1 MVMAQV
7 PRLRVTSAQTTRGPR
22 VASPNASDP
31 DTIRAVAEP
40 QVTLSLLGRPARY
53 PAGLRDLGAGVYAW
67 LQPNGEL
74 GESNAGLL
82 IGERQSLL
90 IDTLWDL
97 RLTRRMLDAMRA
109 HTADAPIRRLVN
121 THGDPDHCWGN
132 QLLSGSEIIA
142 TRAGAEDMLGD
153 DPARLRLLSRAGRL
167 ARRVPTSLPVP
178 GAAQLAGLGAYGE
191 MLAAFDFRGI
201 TVTPPTLTFDRK
213 LELDI
218 GGRLAELIEVGPAH
232 TPGDLIVHIPHA
244 RTVFAADLMFAGV
257 TPIIWVG
264 PVDNWLAG
272 LDQITA
278 LDPTTVVPGHGPVSD
293 LDGVT
298 DMRAYWE
305 FIAPAVRERLRAG
318 MDSAATARDILRSAE
333 FGNQPFA
340 EWDAPERLA
349 VNAEIIARND
359 RGLSGRVSDAARLR
373 LIARMGELALER
385 RA

>member
-1 MVMAQV
+1 MSRRRTPQI
-7 PRLRVTSAQTTRGPR
+7 LTRF
-22 VASPNASDP
+22 V
-31 DTIRAVAEP
+31 AVAEP
-40 QVTLSLLGRPARY
+40 RLTLSLLGRPARY
-53 PAGLRDLGAGVYAW
+53 SAGLRDLGAGVYAW

-82 IGERQSLL
+82 IGDGQSLL

-132 QLLSGSEIIA
+132 HLLSSSEIIA
-142 TRAGAEDMLGD
+142 TRAGAEDMLSE
-153 DPARLRLLSRAGRL
+153 DPARLRLLSQAGRL
-167 ARRVPTSLPVP
+167 AGRLPSRLPVP
-178 GAAQLAGLGAYGE
+178 GAAQLAGLGAYGQ
-191 MLAAFDFRGI
+191 MLAAYDFRGI
-201 TVTPPTLTFDRK
+201 KLTPPTLTFDRK

-218 GGRLAELIEVGPAH
+218 GGRRAELIEVGPAH
-232 TPGDLIVHIPHA
+232 TPGDLIVHIPDA
-244 RTVFAADLMFAGV
+244 RTVFAADLMFVGV

-278 LDPTTVVPGHGPVSD
+278 LEPTTVVPGHGPVSD

-298 DMRAYWE
+298 AMRVYWE

-318 MDSAATARDILRSAE
+318 MDPAAAARDILRSAE
-333 FGNQPFA
+333 FANQPFA

-359 RGLSGRVSDAARLR
+359 QGLTGRVSDAARLR